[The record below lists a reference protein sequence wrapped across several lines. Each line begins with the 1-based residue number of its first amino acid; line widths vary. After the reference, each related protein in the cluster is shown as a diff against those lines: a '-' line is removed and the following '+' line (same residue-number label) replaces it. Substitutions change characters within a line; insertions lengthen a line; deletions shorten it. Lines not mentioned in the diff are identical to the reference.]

1 MKSTGINESLIKALE
16 KENITIPTEVQ
27 TKVIPKAMENLDII
41 AQSKTGTGKTLAYL
55 LPIFEKHDYNEKTMQ
70 AIILTPTH
78 ELAIQV
84 VRQIERLSENS
95 DNHLTV
101 APMIGNVNIDRQ
113 VKKLKTNPNIIVGS
127 PGRILE
133 LIKKKKIKAHTV
145 KTIVIDEA
153 DRLLDKNN
161 VDTVLA
167 IVKST
172 LKERQVMCFSATI
185 TDKTIEVAN
194 KITKT
199 PEIIKC
205 DTTLR
210 IPEGV
215 KHLYFEVEQRKKVEL
230 FRKIINA
237 MNLPKSIIFVDPS
250 PDIELVTEKL
260 KYHKINAESLHG
272 NNIKFDRKN
281 TLNDFRSGKLQF
293 LVASDI
299 ASRGLDIEGVT
310 HIINFNL
317 QNDVQSY
324 VHRVGRTARKGNS
337 GVVISLV
344 NPKELVILKQNA
356 RKLGIKLVACDVY
369 KGEIKEKKGKIK
381 NAKSTSNN
389 NNAIRR

>member
-1 MKSTGINESLIKALE
+1 MKSTGINEGLIRALE
-16 KENITIPTEVQ
+16 KENITVPTEVQ
-27 TKVIPKAMENLDII
+27 TKVIPKAMEKLDIV
-41 AQSKTGTGKTLAYL
+41 ARSKTGTGKTLAYL
-55 LPIFEKHDYNEKTMQ
+55 LPIFEKCTDKENTMQ

-84 VRQIERLSENS
+84 VRQAERLSENS

-161 VDTVLA
+161 VETVMA

-185 TDKTIEVAN
+185 TDKTIDVAN
-194 KITKT
+194 KIPKT

-205 DTTLR
+205 DTTLK

-215 KHLYFEVEQRKKVEL
+215 KHLYFEVEQRKKVDI

-237 MNLPKSIIFVDPS
+237 INPEKSIVFVDPS
-250 PDIELVTEKL
+250 PDIEIITEKL
-260 KYHKINAESLHG
+260 KYHKISAESLHG

-281 TLNDFRSGKLQF
+281 TLKDFRSGKLKF

-310 HIINFNL
+310 HIFNFNL

-324 VHRVGRTARKGNS
+324 VHRVGRTARNGKD
-337 GVVISLV
+337 GVVISLL
-344 NPKELVILKQNA
+344 NPKELEILTHNA
-356 RKLGIKLVACDVY
+356 RKLGINLIACNVY
-369 KGEIKEKKGKIK
+369 KGEIKEKKGRKE
-381 NAKSTSNN
+381 NAKPTSNN
-389 NNAIRR
+389 NNAIRK